1 MAPLRSLSNPISS
14 FSDPFAKT
22 STRAGEPWFPYTGII
37 GNRAIVAG
45 GMYNTS
51 VAPSPYR
58 ADVIEFFDI
67 TTTGN
72 ASDFG
77 DLPNATM
84 RMGGCQAAHRGVFMG
99 SSGPLTPDNTITYL
113 TVAIPGNAQDFGDL
127 NEGITPIA
135 ASTKSKI

>member
-1 MAPLRSLSNPISS
+1 
-14 FSDPFAKT
+14 
-22 STRAGEPWFPYTGII
+22 
-37 GNRAIVAG
+37 
-45 GMYNTS
+45 MYNTS

-99 SSGPLTPDNTITYL
+99 ASGPLTPDNTITYL
-113 TVAIPGNAQDFGDL
+113 SVAVPGDAQDFGDL
-127 NEGITPIA
+127 LDTRSQSA
-135 ASTKSKI
+135 AISDCHGGLD